1 MSVEGIDEITYGADD
16 LPACKRFFLDWGL
29 TLVNEEANRLS
40 FETLN
45 GCKVIVAE
53 RNHPDLPPAIED
65 RPTLR
70 EVVWGVET
78 ADDLAEIE
86 ARIRHLPGFVISDK
100 HGAKRIG
107 CTDPNGMAVRIQVS
121 QKRKIEIESARYNTW
136 AQKDRINQA
145 SPAYERATPIEV
157 GHVVFF
163 VKDVKACEQFYAE
176 TLGFAASDRYPGRG
190 TFMRCAPEGG
200 HHDTFLLERPTKDPG
215 LNHVAFTVRDIHE
228 VFGGGLHISRC
239 GWETQLGP
247 GRHPISSAYFWY
259 FKNPA
264 GALAEYYAD
273 EDQLTGE
280 WQPRE
285 FEPGPTIFAEWA
297 IDGGIDGNTR
307 RQKGLQTQSIG
318 TDGKFITDSRR

>member
-1 MSVEGIDEITYGADD
+1 MSVLGIDEITYGADD
-16 LPACKRFFLDWGL
+16 LPTCRRFFLDWGL
-29 TLVNEEANRLS
+29 HLVSESEDELV

-45 GCKVIVAE
+45 GGRVIVAASGKE
-53 RNHPDLPPAIED
+53 GLPVALEAG
-65 RPTLR
+65 PTLR

-78 ADDLAEIE
+78 EDDLQHYADK
-86 ARIRHLPGFVISDK
+86 IRWAPGFVS
-100 HGAKRIG
+100 GNGRIG
-107 CTDPNGMAVRIQVS
+107 CTDPNGLAVRLQVTR
-121 QKRKIEIESARYNTW
+121 KRDVQLDSATYNTW
-136 AQKDRINQA
+136 SRKDRINQS

-163 VKDVKACEQFYAE
+163 VKDVVACERFYVE
-176 TLGFAASDRYPGRG
+176 SFGFAASDRYPGRG
-190 TFMRCAPEGG
+190 AFLRCAPDGG
-200 HHDTFLLERPTKDPG
+200 HHDLFLLQRPAGDAA

-228 VFGGGLHISRC
+228 VFGGGMHISRC

-264 GALAEYYAD
+264 GALVEYYAD
-273 EDQLTGE
+273 EDQLTAD

-285 FEPGPTIFAEWA
+285 FEPGPTVFAEWA

-307 RQKGLQTQSIG
+307 RQKGAG
-318 TDGKFITDSRR
+318 AAGGKFITDRK

>member
-1 MSVEGIDEITYGADD
+1 MSVEGIDEISYGADD

-29 TLVNEEANRLS
+29 TLIDEEPDRLS

-45 GCKVIVAE
+45 GCKVIVAA

-70 EVVWGVET
+70 EVVWGVES
-78 ADDLAEIE
+78 ADDLAQIE
-86 ARIRHLPGFVISDK
+86 SRIRHLPSFISVDH
-100 HGAKRIG
+100 HGKKRIG

-121 QKRKIEIESARYNTW
+121 QKRKIDIESAKYNTW
-136 AQKDRINQA
+136 TQKDRINQA

-176 TLGFAASDRYPGRG
+176 TLDFAASDRYPNRG

-200 HHDTFLLERPTKDPG
+200 HHDTFLLERPTKDSG

-228 VFGGGLHISRC
+228 VFGGGMHISRC

-273 EDQLTGE
+273 EDQLTE
-280 WQPRE
+280 AWQPRE

-307 RQKGLQTQSIG
+307 RQKGLQQQSVG